1 MGHRLFRGLYA
12 GRFGR
17 LSLPAILVAAALAVA
32 ALGGC
37 GADTDTTTSTS
48 ATASTVSTTTTV
60 MPTTTTAAPETTT
73 TSAAST
79 TTTEALSSAEI
90 LLPNGNI
97 KGMGYIDKVW
107 ESGGVR
113 HISIDYAQMLTGEE
127 ARQAAVDAGVIGPG
141 EYLDNDYFIVNE
153 STKKREFTVSA
164 TAAITTSTWEGV
176 MDRPATWAVFRS
188 FWSDSPPE
196 GAGHLK
202 AMPWWIERSGTE
214 VVSISEQYL
223 P

>member
-127 ARQAAVDAGVIGPG
+127 ARQAGRLVDATQGRRTRSIIVTDSGHVI
-141 EYLDNDYFIVNE
+141 L
-153 STKKREFTVSA
+153 SA
-164 TAAITTSTWEGV
+164 VQTETMAQRLEQTSFE
-176 MDRPATWAVFRS
+176 DQPLSLAPAE
-188 FWSDSPPE
+188 PE
-196 GAGHLK
+196 VE
-202 AMPWWIERSGTE
+202 P
-214 VVSISEQYL
+214 
-223 P
+223 